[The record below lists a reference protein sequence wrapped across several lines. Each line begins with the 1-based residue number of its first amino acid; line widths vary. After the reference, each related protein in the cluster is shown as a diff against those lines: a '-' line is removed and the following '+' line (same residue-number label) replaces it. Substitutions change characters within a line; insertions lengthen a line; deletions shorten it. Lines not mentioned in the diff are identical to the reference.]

1 MMLFLCVSASYID
14 STNTT
19 TVTTTITQQIN
30 TTKGKQISN
39 KFADVKARSIYQRLT
54 KYQWWILF
62 NSIQIFVVD
71 TENDERTNLILSTL
85 IMSSTKADLGQSTI
99 PEGKMFEIWKGL
111 GWWAIISIIYPSFS

>member
-54 KYQWWILF
+54 KYQ
-62 NSIQIFVVD
+62 
-71 TENDERTNLILSTL
+71 
-85 IMSSTKADLGQSTI
+85 
-99 PEGKMFEIWKGL
+99 
-111 GWWAIISIIYPSFS
+111 